1 VIERLSLN
9 QATVKRATLA
19 EAVALC
25 VAEGITGIGL
35 WRDRVEEIGVRAA
48 RELVAEAGLRVTSL
62 CRGGFFTS
70 PDWPADNL
78 SALEQAAELR
88 ADVLVLV
95 CGGIPGGGTDL
106 AEARARVAAGLA
118 ALVPRAADMGVRLG
132 IEPLHPIFA
141 ADRCVV
147 STLGQALDLAEPYP
161 ADTVGV
167 VVDTYHVWWDPDLA
181 GQLARAGD
189 RIAAFQLCDWLVP
202 VPADNLLGRGHLG
215 DGRIDFPAIAAL
227 VAAAGYTGPIE
238 VEIFNADVWDAPP
251 AETVRTVRERF
262 ATVLR

>member
-1 VIERLSLN
+1 V
-9 QATVKRATLA
+9 
-19 EAVALC
+19 
-25 VAEGITGIGL
+25 
-35 WRDRVEEIGVRAA
+35 
-48 RELVAEAGLRVTSL
+48 
-62 CRGGFFTS
+62 
-70 PDWPADNL
+70 
-78 SALEQAAELR
+78 
-88 ADVLVLV
+88 DVLVLV